1 MKKAEAIPSSSQV
14 YNIQSNVFTST
25 SHYIIHKYMYMY
37 IFFFKKE
44 SGLLSFLLLLY
55 RRRENRILNSAIHYI
70 SNGRIYIQNWKWLFI

>member
-37 IFFFKKE
+37 IFFFQE
-44 SGLLSFLLLLY
+44 RERPSLFL
-55 RRRENRILNSAIHYI
+55 AII
-70 SNGRIYIQNWKWLFI
+70 V